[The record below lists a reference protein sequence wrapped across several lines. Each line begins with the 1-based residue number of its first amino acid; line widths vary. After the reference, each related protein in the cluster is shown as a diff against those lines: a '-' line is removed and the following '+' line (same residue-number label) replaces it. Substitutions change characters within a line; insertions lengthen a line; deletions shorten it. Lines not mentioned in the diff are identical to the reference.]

1 MAVTTNTV
9 SVGTGDNWTNSQL
22 LDAME
27 SAFQACGLHGGTARY
42 GVPTA
47 CLAPGL
53 SSTSDNPSDSST
65 TGGVGSEAWKTAA
78 PALSYRTNHA
88 RNYDVTQK
96 TGNTAWII
104 KEYWQPT
111 GASNANDTLTVPA
124 NSALTTGKEVVW
136 CPGQSDQSY
145 NISLLTLGQTY
156 WVIRVDATTI
166 KLATSSTNALNGT
179 AQNIGGDAPTGGW
192 TVNTRLYEPAGATSE
207 NKKISV
213 IMGDTINL
221 HFPNNDGRSFKT
233 YQQDL
238 PGGDTLDSDKEWT
251 YDNRSNLHSPG
262 IAWGSDW
269 SYFPNEQNTS
279 GTEWYVGNPSSTGD
293 IKRWRVS
300 TNNGLNQTDK
310 VKTTDSNGVTL
321 SFSVD
326 KPAHMN
332 QGGIIEAA
340 WGTNT
345 YDLEQRNYNIDRGW
359 YTSSPKVYSYIHPT
373 HSAMKGEIEILPGY
387 NNGYNYINPFWDV
400 EIPNTNG
407 GGSDAGATNLFL
419 RVRRWHGYNNSTH
432 GGRIKDVQVINVA
445 STATNPYNSG
455 TGLGGGWKS
464 STNHSFTILG
474 SKIGGVDGTDD
485 LVFGENTAETS
496 TGASDGK
503 PSLICTDFGGA
514 NDGKF
519 FLKSKHGRFAVL
531 RVVNDATKK
540 YGTTFYSFSL
550 ADGPGDAYQN
560 TMFINSGTY
569 VEVMNCMGIHHNKN
583 EGGFGDDDI
592 FEYGYFCGVMGEE
605 RQYAPYCAVHNGY
618 VNMDDYLE
626 TSNQISYGS
635 FYRFCKPTNSN
646 DAALKIHWYKG
657 NNAQDPNF
665 SILSFVQTVNT
676 EAITWFTFSIP
687 KGPQFM
693 NPNPGI
699 DYDELYNGSITRFG
713 HDRETNYYSS
723 EVKNGWDD
731 SVFVTATRIPGWT
744 ADSKSTVSDPPT
756 LYTKCRDA
764 MWGYLRT
771 YRGLTNSG
779 WTSAGGKAEVVSR
792 WQPSIATYKRGND
805 YDWNSHGTF
814 YYRNSDI
821 DKISSATSSA
831 NQTTG
836 VSATSDYY
844 RPVKGIPLQ
853 SNLVPCP
860 YYLPDD
866 FVLIHIGASPGDTEY
881 RQGDT
886 ITVIS
891 GVEVYQI
898 IYACYNQAEYD
909 YDEAASNLVN
919 GVLLCARIT

>member
-9 SVGTGDNWTNSQL
+9 AVGTGDNWTNTQL

-27 SAFQACGLHGGTARY
+27 AAFQACGLHGGTARY
-42 GVPTA
+42 GVPTM

-53 SSTSDNPSDSST
+53 SSTSDNPSDAESSSST
-65 TGGVGSEAWKTAA
+65 AGLAWRTAA
-78 PALSYRTNHA
+78 PALAIRTTHT
-88 RNYDVTQK
+88 RNYDVTAK

-111 GASNANDTLTVPA
+111 GASNTNDTLTVPA

-136 CPGQSDQSY
+136 CPGQSDQNY
-145 NISLLTLGQTY
+145 NITLLTLGQSY

-166 KLATSSTNALNGT
+166 KLATSANNALNGVV
-179 AQNIGGDAPTGGW
+179 QNIGGDTPIGGSW
-192 TVNTRLYEPAGATSE
+192 SENTRLYEPSGATSE
-207 NKKISV
+207 NKKIS
-213 IMGDTINL
+213 ITMGDDIYL

-238 PGGDTLDSDKEWT
+238 PGGDTLDSTKEWT
-251 YDNRSNLHSPG
+251 YDNRTTIHSPG
-262 IAWGSDW
+262 ISWGSTWD
-269 SYFPNEQNTS
+269 YFPNEQNTG
-279 GTEWYVGNPSSTGD
+279 GTEYYVGSSSSTGD
-293 IKRWRVS
+293 IKRWRVR
-300 TNNGLNQTDK
+300 TQNGLNQTDK
-310 VKTTDSNGVTL
+310 VKGNDSNGQALTY
-321 SFSVD
+321 SVD

-332 QGGIIEAA
+332 QGGRNETAF
-340 WGTNT
+340 GSNS
-345 YDLEQRNYNIDRGW
+345 YDNATRDSNISAGW
-359 YTSSPKVYSYIHPT
+359 YTSSPKVYSYT
-373 HSAMKGEIEILPGY
+373 HSTHTAMKGEIEILPGHCG
-387 NNGYNYINPFWDV
+387 GYSYVNPFWDV
-400 EIPNTNG
+400 EIPNTIAG
-407 GGSDAGATNLFL
+407 GNDRGARNLFL
-419 RVRRWHGYNNSTH
+419 RVRRWYHYNNS
-432 GGRIKDVQVINVA
+432 GNSGRIKDIQVINVA
-445 STATNPYNSG
+445 STSTSPYNSG
-455 TGLGGGWKS
+455 SGLEGGWNDS
-464 STNHSFTILG
+464 VNHAFTILG

-485 LVFGENTAETS
+485 IVFGQNTAETS

-503 PSLICTDFGGA
+503 PSLLCTNYGGQS
-514 NDGKF
+514 DGKF

-550 ADGPGDAYQN
+550 PDNPGDAHQN
-560 TMFINSGTY
+560 TIFINSGTY
-569 VEVMNCMGIHHNKN
+569 VEVMNCMGVHHNNN

-592 FEYGYFCGVMGEE
+592 FEYGYFCGVRGEE
-605 RQYAPYCAVHNGY
+605 RQAAPYCAVHNAY

-626 TSNQISYGS
+626 SHTQTAYGS
-635 FYRFCKPTNSN
+635 YYRIAKPTNSN

-665 SILSFVQTVNT
+665 SILSFVQTINT
-676 EAITWFTFSIP
+676 EAHTWFTFSIP

-699 DYDELYNGSITRFG
+699 DYDELYNGSITRWG
-713 HDRETNYYSS
+713 HDRETSYSAG

-731 SVFVTATRIPGWT
+731 SVLVAATRLPGW
-744 ADSKSTVSDPPT
+744 SGNSQSPVNDPPT
-756 LYTKCRDA
+756 VTSKCRDA
-764 MWGYLRT
+764 IWGYLRT
-771 YRGLTNSG
+771 YRGTSG
-779 WTSAGGKAEVVSR
+779 SYTGGAGRAEIVSR
-792 WQPSIATYKRGND
+792 WQPAIATYKRTND
-805 YDWNSHGTF
+805 NDWQGHGTF

-821 DKISSATSSA
+821 DKVDGNTS
-831 NQTTG
+831 G
-836 VSATSDYY
+836 VAASSDYY
-844 RPVKGIPLQ
+844 RPIKGIPLN

-866 FVLIHIGASPGDTEY
+866 FVIIHIGASPGDTEY

-898 IYACYNQAEYD
+898 IYACYNQSEYD
-909 YDEAASNLVN
+909 YDETSSNLVN

>member
-1 MAVTTNTV
+1 MAVTTN
-9 SVGTGDNWTNSQL
+9 SVAVGSGDNWTNSQL

-27 SAFQACGLHGGTARY
+27 SAFQSCGLHGGTARY

-53 SSTSDNPSDSST
+53 SATSNNPSDSSGT
-65 TGGVGSEAWKTAA
+65 TTVGSEAWKTAA
-78 PALSYRTNHA
+78 PALTQRTSHT

-111 GASNANDTLTVPA
+111 AASNANDTLTVPA

-136 CPGQSDQSY
+136 CPGQSDQNY

-166 KLATSSTNALNGT
+166 KLATSASNALGGT

-192 TVNTRLYEPAGATSE
+192 TENTRLYEPAGATSE

-213 IMGDTINL
+213 LLGDAIYL
-221 HFPNNDGRSFKT
+221 HFPNNDGRSFKS

-251 YDNRSNLHSPG
+251 YDNRANLHSPG
-262 IAWGSDW
+262 IQWGSDW
-269 SYFPNEQNTS
+269 NYFPNEQNTS
-279 GTEWYVGNPSSTGD
+279 GNEYYVGNSSSTGD

-300 TNNGLNQTDK
+300 TTNGTNQTDK
-310 VKTTDSNGVTL
+310 VKTTDSNGVTI
-321 SFSVD
+321 SYSVD

-332 QGGIIEAA
+332 QGGNIETAY
-340 WGTNT
+340 GNNT
-345 YDLEQRNYNIDRGW
+345 YDYADRNTNIDKGW

-373 HSAMKGEIEILPGY
+373 HSAMKGEIEILPSYTG
-387 NNGYNYINPFWDV
+387 GYNYVNPFWDV

-407 GGSDAGATNLFL
+407 GGSDAGATNLLL
-419 RVRRWHGYNNSTH
+419 RVRRWYSYNNSTH

-445 STATNPYNSG
+445 STSTNPYNSG

-474 SKIGGVDGTDD
+474 SQIGGVDGTDD

-496 TGASDGK
+496 AGSNDGVAS
-503 PSLICTDFGGA
+503 LCCTDFGGS

-550 ADGPGDAYQN
+550 ADGPGDADQN
-560 TMFINSGTY
+560 TIWINSGTY
-569 VEVMNCMGIHHNKN
+569 VEVMNCMGIHHNNN

-605 RQYAPYCAVHNGY
+605 RQHAPYCAVHNAY

-626 TSNQISYGS
+626 NTSSTAAGS
-635 FYRFCKPTNSN
+635 FYRICKATNSN

-665 SILSFVQTVNT
+665 SILSFVQTINT
-676 EAITWFTFSIP
+676 EAHTWFTFSIP

-699 DYDELYNGSITRFG
+699 DYDELYSGSITRWG
-713 HDRETNYYSS
+713 HDRETNYNTG

-731 SVFVTATRIPGWT
+731 SVLVAATRIPGWSSDT
-744 ADSKSTVSDPPT
+744 MSVVNDPPT
-756 LYTKCRDA
+756 VYSKCREA
-764 MWGYLRT
+764 IWGYLRT
-771 YRGLTNSG
+771 YRGTSNSYTG
-779 WTSAGGKAEVVSR
+779 GSGKAETVSR
-792 WQPSIATYKRGND
+792 WQPSIATWKRAAST
-805 YDWNSHGTF
+805 DWEGHGTF
-814 YYRNSDI
+814 YYRNADI
-821 DKISSATSSA
+821 DKVDGNTS
-831 NQTTG
+831 G
-836 VSATSDYY
+836 VAATSDYY
-844 RPVKGIPLQ
+844 RPVKGIPLN

-866 FVLIHIGASPGDTEY
+866 FVLLHIGASPGDTEY

-898 IYACYNQAEYD
+898 IYACYNQSEYD

-919 GVLLCARIT
+919 GVILCARIT

>member
-27 SAFQACGLHGGTARY
+27 SAFQSCGLHGGTARY

-53 SSTSDNPSDSST
+53 SSTSDNPSDSSGT
-65 TGGVGSEAWKTAA
+65 TTVGSEAWKTAA
-78 PALSYRTNHA
+78 PALSYRTIHT

-136 CPGQSDQSY
+136 CPGQSDQTY
-145 NISLLTLGQTY
+145 NISLLTLGQSY
-156 WVIRVDATTI
+156 YVIRVDATTI
-166 KLATSSTNALNGT
+166 KLATSVSNANSNT
-179 AQNIGGDAPTGGW
+179 PQNIGGDAPSGGW
-192 TVNTRLYEPAGATSE
+192 TANTRLYEPAGATSE

-213 IMGDTINL
+213 TMGDSIYL

-238 PGGDTLDSDKEWT
+238 PGGDTLDSTKEWT
-251 YDNRSNLHSPG
+251 YDNRTTIHSPG
-262 IAWGSDW
+262 ISWGSDW
-269 SYFPNEQNTS
+269 NYFPNEQNTS
-279 GTEWYVGNPSSTGD
+279 NSEWYVGNSSSTGD

-300 TNNGLNQTDK
+300 TANGLNQTDK
-310 VKTTDSNGVTL
+310 VKTTDSNGATL

-332 QGGIIEAA
+332 QGGVIETAY
-340 WGTNT
+340 GTNT
-345 YDLEQRNYNIDRGW
+345 YDYEARNTNIDRGW
-359 YTSSPKVYSYIHPT
+359 YTSTPKVYSYIHPT

-387 NNGYNYINPFWDV
+387 HNGYNYIHPFWDV

-407 GGSDAGATNLFL
+407 GGSDAGATNLLL
-419 RVRRWHGYNNSTH
+419 RVRRWQGYNNSTH

-474 SKIGGVDGTDD
+474 SLIGGVDSTDD
-485 LVFGENTAETS
+485 LVFGENTAETTS
-496 TGASDGK
+496 GASDGK
-503 PSLICTDFGGA
+503 ASLCCTDFGGS

-550 ADGPGDAYQN
+550 ADGPGDAFHN
-560 TMFINSGTY
+560 TIFINSGTY
-569 VEVMNCMGIHHNKN
+569 VEVMNCMGIHHNNN

-605 RQYAPYCAVHNGY
+605 RQAAPYCGVHYGY
-618 VNMDDYLE
+618 QNMDDYLE
-626 TSNQISYGS
+626 NTSNPSYGS
-635 FYRFCKPTNSN
+635 MYRICKPTNSN

-665 SILSFVQTVNT
+665 SILSFVQTINT
-676 EAITWFTFSIP
+676 EAHTWFTFSIP

-699 DYDELYNGSITRFG
+699 DYDELYSGSITRWG
-713 HDRETNYYSS
+713 HDRETGFNSG

-731 SVFVTATRIPGWT
+731 SVLVAATRIPGW
-744 ADSKSTVSDPPT
+744 ASDNYNVVNDPPT
-756 LYTKCRDA
+756 VYSKCREA
-764 MWGYLRT
+764 IWGYLRT
-771 YRGLTNSG
+771 YRG
-779 WTSAGGKAEVVSR
+779 TSNNYTGGSMKAETVSR
-792 WQPSIATYKRGND
+792 WQPSIATWKRASST
-805 YDWNSHGTF
+805 DWEGHGTF
-814 YYRNSDI
+814 YYRNADI
-821 DKISSATSSA
+821 DKVEGNTS
-831 NQTTG
+831 G
-836 VSATSDYY
+836 VAATSDYY
-844 RPVKGIPLQ
+844 RPVKGIPLN

-898 IYACYNQAEYD
+898 IYACYNQSEYD

>member
-1 MAVTTNTV
+1 MAVTTN
-9 SVGTGDNWTNSQL
+9 SVAVGSGDNWTNSQL

-53 SSTSDNPSDSST
+53 SSTSDNPSDSSGT
-65 TGGVGSEAWKTAA
+65 TTIGSEAWKTAA
-78 PALSYRTNHA
+78 PALSYRTIHT

-136 CPGQSDQSY
+136 CPGQSDQNY
-145 NISLLTLGQTY
+145 NISLLTLGQSY
-156 WVIRVDATTI
+156 YVIRENATTI
-166 KLATSSTNALNGT
+166 KLATSVENANLGT
-179 AQNIGGDAPTGGW
+179 AQNIGADAPTGGW

-213 IMGDTINL
+213 LMGDDIIL

-238 PGGDTLDSDKEWT
+238 PGGDTLDSTKEWT
-251 YDNRSNLHSPG
+251 YDNRTTIHSPG
-262 IAWGSDW
+262 ISWGSDW
-269 SYFPNEQNTS
+269 NYFPNEQNTS
-279 GTEWYVGNPSSTGD
+279 NSEWYVGNSSSTGD

-300 TNNGLNQTDK
+300 TANGLNQTDK

-332 QGGIIEAA
+332 QGGVIETAY
-340 WGTNT
+340 GNNT
-345 YDLEQRNYNIDRGW
+345 YDFEARNTNIDRGW
-359 YTSSPKVYSYIHPT
+359 YTSTPKVYSYIHPT
-373 HSAMKGEIEILPGY
+373 HSAMKGEIEILPAY
-387 NNGYNYINPFWDV
+387 HNGYNYVHPFWDV

-419 RVRRWHGYNNSTH
+419 RVRRWQGYNNSTH

-445 STATNPYNSG
+445 STSTNPYNSG

-496 TGASDGK
+496 TGSNDGIAS
-503 PSLICTDFGGA
+503 LCCTDFGGS

-550 ADGPGDAYQN
+550 ADGPGDAFHN

-569 VEVMNCMGIHHNKN
+569 VEVMNCMGIHHNNN
-583 EGGFGDDDI
+583 EGGFGEDDI

-605 RQYAPYCAVHNGY
+605 RQYAPYCAVHTGY
-618 VNMDDYLE
+618 QNMDDYLE
-626 TSNQISYGS
+626 TSNQTAYGS
-635 FYRFCKPTNSN
+635 YYRICKPTNSN
-646 DAALKIHWYKG
+646 DAALKINWYKG

-665 SILSFVQTVNT
+665 SILSFVQTINT
-676 EAITWFTFSIP
+676 EAHTWFTFSIP

-713 HDRETNYYSS
+713 HDRETNYYSG
-723 EVKNGWDD
+723 EKKDGWDD
-731 SVFVTATRIPGWT
+731 SVFVTATRIPGY
-744 ADSKSTVSDPPT
+744 ASSAQNPVNDPPT
-756 LYTKCRDA
+756 EHSKCREA
-764 MWGYLRT
+764 IWGYLRT
-771 YRGLTNSG
+771 YRGIQNNYTGGS
-779 WTSAGGKAEVVSR
+779 GKAEIVSR
-792 WQPSIATYKRGND
+792 WQPSIAAYKRTND
-805 YDWNSHGTF
+805 HDWNSHGTF
-814 YYRNSDI
+814 YYRNADI
-821 DKISSATSSA
+821 DKVGSNTS
-831 NQTTG
+831 G

-853 SNLVPCP
+853 SSLVPCP
-860 YYLPDD
+860 YFLPDD
-866 FVLIHIGASPGDTEY
+866 FVLIHIGAAPGDTEY

-898 IYACYNQAEYD
+898 IYACYNQSEYD
-909 YDEAASNLVN
+909 YNEAASNLVN